1 MNLTNII
8 ARKRLLTEITHDYRL
23 DREPPE
29 AQALICATIKPW
41 NKGDTM
47 LSRLFLLFPL
57 LAASQTIH
65 AHHAFAADYEA
76 GKAGNVEGTIT
87 EIIYKNP
94 HARYYIEVD
103 SAGGG
108 KEIWDLQTMNLMML
122 GRVGWTKDTL
132 KVGDKIS
139 VDGILG
145 RNNTKRMSINVVT
158 HEDGRVISPQ
168 RGIAESNADLNART
182 SLEADSPRGEFI
194 SLAAN
199 ISPGDYELEDN
210 HAYLGFS
217 YDHMGLS
224 NPQLQFT
231 EFDATL
237 SLDGNNMA
245 NSRVDIAVNAASIV
259 AAVPEFEARLRGE
272 EFLNVEQ
279 HPEISFVSTGYSETS
294 DTTGTLQG
302 DLTIAGITKPATLT
316 VSIHAAAMNQ
326 LNKREMIG
334 FAANGTISRSAYGMS
349 DFADWVADDLEL
361 NIQVEFQKARE
372 SKTEAGR

>member
-1 MNLTNII
+1 
-8 ARKRLLTEITHDYRL
+8 
-23 DREPPE
+23 
-29 AQALICATIKPW
+29 
-41 NKGDTM
+41 M
-47 LSRLFLLFPL
+47 LSRLILLLPFL
-57 LAASQTIH
+57 AVSQTTN

-76 GKAGNVEGTIT
+76 GKAGKIEGTIT

-103 SAGGG
+103 GADGS

-139 VDGILG
+139 VEGILG

-168 RGIAESNADLNART
+168 RGITESNADLNARA
-182 SLEADSPRGEFI
+182 SEEPDARQGDFV

-199 ISPGDYELEDN
+199 ISAGDYELEDN
-210 HAYLGFS
+210 HAYLGFT

-224 NPQLQFT
+224 KPQLQFS
-231 EFDATL
+231 EFEATL

-245 NSRVDIAVNAASIV
+245 NSSVAIAVNAASIV
-259 AAVPEFEARLRGE
+259 AAVPEFEELLRGE
-272 EFLNVEQ
+272 EFLNVAQ

-294 DTTGTLQG
+294 DATGTLQG

-326 LNKREMIG
+326 LNRREMIG
-334 FAANGTISRSAYGMS
+334 FAASGTISRSAYGMT

-361 NIQVEFQKARE
+361 NVQVEFQKARE
-372 SKTEAGR
+372 SKTETGR